1 MKTKKHTLRQI
12 LSFYKPYKGLFAADL
27 LCSLI
32 AAAIGLVLPLGA
44 GYITDNVLAGDLSA
58 APGKILGVGALLLGL
73 VLVQALCSYFMDYQ
87 GHAIGARMERD
98 MRAQLFAHCQR
109 LSFSYFDSHP
119 IGDLMSRL
127 TNDSL
132 SLAEFF
138 HHVPEDVLVNSIKF
152 VGASLILWH
161 IHWQMTLVILCFL
174 PFMLAYTLYFNKKMA
189 AALEQGR
196 EDMGEINAQAED
208 TLSAIRMVQSFGNEA
223 VEAQKFHV
231 RNEKFL
237 ESRKRGYKGEALCY
251 GGMDAFS
258 SLIPIAVVVVGG
270 LSILQGSL
278 ALSELVVFLLYVS
291 YFTQPI
297 QSLVNTSRLIQ
308 EGRTGFARYMEIL
321 ETQPEVA
328 DLPGAQDLPPVKG
341 DIWFSHVTFRYGEGD
356 AVFRDLNLTIRAGEY
371 VALVG
376 ASGVG
381 KTTLCSLIPRFY
393 DVEAGEITVDGVPI
407 RQVTLRSLRGS
418 VGLVQQDVA
427 LFTGSV
433 TENIAYGRPG
443 ATFQQV
449 REAARKAGAEEFIQK
464 LPQGYDTDI
473 GPRGGEALRRPAPA
487 ALHCPGLFKGP
498 AHPHFGRGHQRPG
511 LPKRAGG
518 AALFG
523 GFGPPPHHLGDCPPA
538 LHHPGGPAHCGAGRE
553 RRLRGGHPPK
563 PDGPGRRVRQA
574 VRRQLPAVIHPTKR
588 TAGFWPG
595 SPSFYPK
602 RVSSARRKSPAYR
615 ACWPLR

>member
-1 MKTKKHTLRQI
+1 MKTKKHTLKQI

-237 ESRKRGYKGEALCY
+237 ESRKRGYQGEALCY

-341 DIWFSHVTFRYGEGD
+341 DIRFSHVTFRYGEGD

-407 RQVTLRSLRGS
+407 RQATLRSLRGS
-418 VGLVQQDVA
+418 VGLVQQD
-427 LFTGSV
+427 
-433 TENIAYGRPG
+433 GRPG

-473 GPRGGEALRRPAPA
+473 GPRGVKLSGGQRQRLSIARAFLKDPPILILDEATSALDSQSELVVQRSLEDLARHRTTLVIAHRLSTIQGAQRIVVLDENGVCEEGTHQSLMAQGGVYAKLYA
-487 ALHCPGLFKGP
+487 A
-498 AHPHFGRGHQRPG
+498 
-511 LPKRAGG
+511 
-518 AALFG
+518 
-523 GFGPPPHHLGDCPPA
+523 
-538 LHHPGGPAHCGAGRE
+538 
-553 RRLRGGHPPK
+553 
-563 PDGPGRRVRQA
+563 
-574 VRRQLPAVIHPTKR
+574 
-588 TAGFWPG
+588 
-595 SPSFYPK
+595 SFQP
-602 RVSSARRKSPAYR
+602 
-615 ACWPLR
+615 

>member
-1 MKTKKHTLRQI
+1 MKTKKHTLKQI

-44 GYITDNVLAGDLSA
+44 GYITDKVLAGDLSA

-341 DIWFSHVTFRYGEGD
+341 DIQFSHVTFRYGEGD

-407 RQVTLRSLRGS
+407 RQATLRSLRGS

-473 GPRGGEALRRPAPA
+473 GPRGVKLSGGQRQRLSIARAFLKDPPILILDEATSALDSQSELVVQRSLEDLARHRTTLVIAHRLSTIQGAQRIVVLDENGVCEEGTHQSLMAQGGVYAKLYA
-487 ALHCPGLFKGP
+487 A
-498 AHPHFGRGHQRPG
+498 
-511 LPKRAGG
+511 
-518 AALFG
+518 
-523 GFGPPPHHLGDCPPA
+523 
-538 LHHPGGPAHCGAGRE
+538 
-553 RRLRGGHPPK
+553 
-563 PDGPGRRVRQA
+563 
-574 VRRQLPAVIHPTKR
+574 
-588 TAGFWPG
+588 
-595 SPSFYPK
+595 SFQP
-602 RVSSARRKSPAYR
+602 
-615 ACWPLR
+615 

>member
-1 MKTKKHTLRQI
+1 MKTKKHTLKQI

-251 GGMDAFS
+251 GGMDVFS

-341 DIWFSHVTFRYGEGD
+341 DIRFSHVTFRYGEGD

-407 RQVTLRSLRGS
+407 RQATLRSLRGS

-473 GPRGGEALRRPAPA
+473 GPRGVKLSGGQRQRLSIARAFLKDPPILILDEATSALDSQSELVVQRSLEDLARHRTTLVIAHRLSTIQGAQRIVVLDENGVCEEGTHQSLMAQGGVYAKLYA
-487 ALHCPGLFKGP
+487 A
-498 AHPHFGRGHQRPG
+498 
-511 LPKRAGG
+511 
-518 AALFG
+518 
-523 GFGPPPHHLGDCPPA
+523 
-538 LHHPGGPAHCGAGRE
+538 
-553 RRLRGGHPPK
+553 
-563 PDGPGRRVRQA
+563 
-574 VRRQLPAVIHPTKR
+574 
-588 TAGFWPG
+588 
-595 SPSFYPK
+595 SFQP
-602 RVSSARRKSPAYR
+602 
-615 ACWPLR
+615 

>member
-1 MKTKKHTLRQI
+1 MKTKKHTLKQI

-44 GYITDNVLAGDLSA
+44 GYITDNVLTGDLSA

-174 PFMLAYTLYFNKKMA
+174 PFMLVYTLYFNKKMA

-308 EGRTGFARYMEIL
+308 EGRTGFARTMEIL

-341 DIWFSHVTFRYGEGD
+341 DIRFSHVTFRYGEGD

-407 RQVTLRSLRGS
+407 RQATLRSLRGS

-473 GPRGGEALRRPAPA
+473 GPRGVKLSGGQRQRLSIARAFLKDPPILILDEATSALDSQSELVVQRSLEDLARHRTTLVIAHRLSTIQGAQRIVVLDENGVCEEGTHQSLMAQGGVYAKLYA
-487 ALHCPGLFKGP
+487 A
-498 AHPHFGRGHQRPG
+498 
-511 LPKRAGG
+511 
-518 AALFG
+518 
-523 GFGPPPHHLGDCPPA
+523 
-538 LHHPGGPAHCGAGRE
+538 
-553 RRLRGGHPPK
+553 
-563 PDGPGRRVRQA
+563 
-574 VRRQLPAVIHPTKR
+574 
-588 TAGFWPG
+588 
-595 SPSFYPK
+595 SFQP
-602 RVSSARRKSPAYR
+602 
-615 ACWPLR
+615 

>member
-1 MKTKKHTLRQI
+1 MKTKKHTLKQI

-308 EGRTGFARYMEIL
+308 EGRTGFARTMEIL

-341 DIWFSHVTFRYGEGD
+341 DIRFSHVTFRYGEGD

-407 RQVTLRSLRGS
+407 RQATLRSLRGS

-443 ATFQQV
+443 TTFQQV

-473 GPRGGEALRRPAPA
+473 GPRGVKLSGGQRQRLSIARAFLKDPPILILDEATSALDSQSELVVQRSLEDLARHRTTLVIAHRLSTIQGAQRIVVLDENGVCEEGTHQSLMAQGGVYAKLYA
-487 ALHCPGLFKGP
+487 A
-498 AHPHFGRGHQRPG
+498 
-511 LPKRAGG
+511 
-518 AALFG
+518 
-523 GFGPPPHHLGDCPPA
+523 
-538 LHHPGGPAHCGAGRE
+538 
-553 RRLRGGHPPK
+553 
-563 PDGPGRRVRQA
+563 
-574 VRRQLPAVIHPTKR
+574 
-588 TAGFWPG
+588 
-595 SPSFYPK
+595 SFQP
-602 RVSSARRKSPAYR
+602 
-615 ACWPLR
+615 

>member
-1 MKTKKHTLRQI
+1 MKTKKHTLKQI

-44 GYITDNVLAGDLSA
+44 GYITDNVLTGDLSA

-152 VGASLILWH
+152 VGASLILWY

-237 ESRKRGYKGEALCY
+237 ESRKRGYQGEALCY

-341 DIWFSHVTFRYGEGD
+341 DIRFSHVTFRYGEGD

-407 RQVTLRSLRGS
+407 RQATLRSLRGS

-473 GPRGGEALRRPAPA
+473 GPRGVKLSGGQRQRLSIARAFLKDPPILILDEATSALDSQSELVVQRSLEDLARHRTTLVIAHRLSTIQGAQRIVVLDENGVCEEGTHQSLMAQGGVYAKLYA
-487 ALHCPGLFKGP
+487 A
-498 AHPHFGRGHQRPG
+498 
-511 LPKRAGG
+511 
-518 AALFG
+518 
-523 GFGPPPHHLGDCPPA
+523 
-538 LHHPGGPAHCGAGRE
+538 
-553 RRLRGGHPPK
+553 
-563 PDGPGRRVRQA
+563 
-574 VRRQLPAVIHPTKR
+574 
-588 TAGFWPG
+588 
-595 SPSFYPK
+595 SFQP
-602 RVSSARRKSPAYR
+602 
-615 ACWPLR
+615 

>member
-1 MKTKKHTLRQI
+1 MKTKKHTLKQI

-341 DIWFSHVTFRYGEGD
+341 DIRFSHVTFRYGEGD

-407 RQVTLRSLRGS
+407 RQATLRSLRGS

-473 GPRGGEALRRPAPA
+473 GPRGVKLSGGQRQRLSIARAFLKDPPILILDEAIAHRLSTIQGAQRIVVLDENGVCEEGTHQSLMAQGGVYAKLYA
-487 ALHCPGLFKGP
+487 A
-498 AHPHFGRGHQRPG
+498 
-511 LPKRAGG
+511 
-518 AALFG
+518 
-523 GFGPPPHHLGDCPPA
+523 
-538 LHHPGGPAHCGAGRE
+538 
-553 RRLRGGHPPK
+553 
-563 PDGPGRRVRQA
+563 
-574 VRRQLPAVIHPTKR
+574 
-588 TAGFWPG
+588 
-595 SPSFYPK
+595 SFQP
-602 RVSSARRKSPAYR
+602 
-615 ACWPLR
+615 

>member
-1 MKTKKHTLRQI
+1 MKTKKHTLKQI

-223 VEAQKFHV
+223 VEAQKFYV

-341 DIWFSHVTFRYGEGD
+341 DIRFSHVTFRYGEGD

-407 RQVTLRSLRGS
+407 RQATLRSLRGS

-473 GPRGGEALRRPAPA
+473 GPRGVKLSGGQRQRLSIARAFLKDPPILILDEATSALDSQSELVVQRSLEDLARHRTTLVIAHRLSTIQGAQRIVVLDENGVCEEGTHQSLMAQGGVYAKLYA
-487 ALHCPGLFKGP
+487 A
-498 AHPHFGRGHQRPG
+498 
-511 LPKRAGG
+511 
-518 AALFG
+518 
-523 GFGPPPHHLGDCPPA
+523 
-538 LHHPGGPAHCGAGRE
+538 
-553 RRLRGGHPPK
+553 
-563 PDGPGRRVRQA
+563 
-574 VRRQLPAVIHPTKR
+574 
-588 TAGFWPG
+588 
-595 SPSFYPK
+595 SFQP
-602 RVSSARRKSPAYR
+602 
-615 ACWPLR
+615 

>member
-44 GYITDNVLAGDLSA
+44 GYITDNVLTGDLSA
-58 APGKILGVGALLLGL
+58 APGKILGVGALLGL

-341 DIWFSHVTFRYGEGD
+341 DIRFSHVTFRYGEGD

-407 RQVTLRSLRGS
+407 RQATLRSLRGS

-473 GPRGGEALRRPAPA
+473 GPRGVKLSGGQRQRLSIARAFLKDPPILILDEATSALDSQSELVVQRSLEDLARHRTTLVIAHRLSTIQGAQRIVVLDENGVCEEGTHQSLMAQGGVYAKLYA
-487 ALHCPGLFKGP
+487 A
-498 AHPHFGRGHQRPG
+498 
-511 LPKRAGG
+511 
-518 AALFG
+518 
-523 GFGPPPHHLGDCPPA
+523 
-538 LHHPGGPAHCGAGRE
+538 
-553 RRLRGGHPPK
+553 
-563 PDGPGRRVRQA
+563 
-574 VRRQLPAVIHPTKR
+574 
-588 TAGFWPG
+588 
-595 SPSFYPK
+595 SFQP
-602 RVSSARRKSPAYR
+602 
-615 ACWPLR
+615 

>member
-1 MKTKKHTLRQI
+1 MKTKKHTLKQI

-223 VEAQKFHV
+223 AEAQKFHV

-328 DLPGAQDLPPVKG
+328 DLPGAQELPPVKG
-341 DIWFSHVTFRYGEGD
+341 DIRFSHVTFRYGEGD

-407 RQVTLRSLRGS
+407 RQATLRSLRGS

-473 GPRGGEALRRPAPA
+473 GPRGVKISGGQRQRLSIARAFLKDPPILILDEATSALDSQSELVVQRSLEDLARHRTTLVIAHRLSTIQGAQRIVVLDENGVCEEGNHQSLMAQGGVYAKLYA
-487 ALHCPGLFKGP
+487 A
-498 AHPHFGRGHQRPG
+498 
-511 LPKRAGG
+511 
-518 AALFG
+518 
-523 GFGPPPHHLGDCPPA
+523 
-538 LHHPGGPAHCGAGRE
+538 
-553 RRLRGGHPPK
+553 
-563 PDGPGRRVRQA
+563 
-574 VRRQLPAVIHPTKR
+574 
-588 TAGFWPG
+588 
-595 SPSFYPK
+595 SFQP
-602 RVSSARRKSPAYR
+602 
-615 ACWPLR
+615 

>member
-1 MKTKKHTLRQI
+1 MKTKKHTLKQI

-44 GYITDNVLAGDLSA
+44 GYITDNVLTGDLSA

-237 ESRKRGYKGEALCY
+237 ESRKRGYQGEALCY

-341 DIWFSHVTFRYGEGD
+341 DIRFSHVTFRYGEGD

-407 RQVTLRSLRGS
+407 RQATLRSLRGS

-449 REAARKAGAEEFIQK
+449 REAACKAGAEEFIQK

-473 GPRGGEALRRPAPA
+473 GPRGVKLSGGQRQRLSIARAFLKDPPILILDEATSALDSQSELVVQRSLEDLACHRTTLVIAHRLSTIQGAQRIVVLDENGVCEEGTHHSLMAQGGVYAKLYA
-487 ALHCPGLFKGP
+487 A
-498 AHPHFGRGHQRPG
+498 
-511 LPKRAGG
+511 
-518 AALFG
+518 
-523 GFGPPPHHLGDCPPA
+523 
-538 LHHPGGPAHCGAGRE
+538 
-553 RRLRGGHPPK
+553 
-563 PDGPGRRVRQA
+563 
-574 VRRQLPAVIHPTKR
+574 
-588 TAGFWPG
+588 
-595 SPSFYPK
+595 SFQP
-602 RVSSARRKSPAYR
+602 
-615 ACWPLR
+615 

>member
-1 MKTKKHTLRQI
+1 MKTKKHTLKQI

-44 GYITDNVLAGDLSA
+44 GYITDNVLTGDLSA

-328 DLPGAQDLPPVKG
+328 DLPGAQELPPVKG
-341 DIWFSHVTFRYGEGD
+341 DIRFSHVTFRYGEGD

-407 RQVTLRSLRGS
+407 RQATLRSLRGS

-464 LPQGYDTDI
+464 LPQGYGTDI
-473 GPRGGEALRRPAPA
+473 GPRGVKLSGGQRQRLSIARAFLKDPPILILDEATSALDSQSELVVQRSLEDLARHRTTLVIAHRLSTIQGAQRIVVLDENGVCEEGTHQSLMAQGGVYAKLYA
-487 ALHCPGLFKGP
+487 A
-498 AHPHFGRGHQRPG
+498 
-511 LPKRAGG
+511 
-518 AALFG
+518 
-523 GFGPPPHHLGDCPPA
+523 
-538 LHHPGGPAHCGAGRE
+538 
-553 RRLRGGHPPK
+553 
-563 PDGPGRRVRQA
+563 
-574 VRRQLPAVIHPTKR
+574 
-588 TAGFWPG
+588 
-595 SPSFYPK
+595 SFQP
-602 RVSSARRKSPAYR
+602 
-615 ACWPLR
+615 

>member
-1 MKTKKHTLRQI
+1 MKTKKHTLKQI

-87 GHAIGARMERD
+87 GHALGARMERD

-341 DIWFSHVTFRYGEGD
+341 DIRFSHVTFRYGEGD

-407 RQVTLRSLRGS
+407 RQATLRSLRGS

-473 GPRGGEALRRPAPA
+473 GPRGVKLSGGQRQRLSIARAFLKDPPILILDEATSALDSQSELVVQRSLEDLARHRTTLVIAHRLSTIQGAQRIVVLDENGVCEEGTHQSLMAQGGVYAKLYA
-487 ALHCPGLFKGP
+487 A
-498 AHPHFGRGHQRPG
+498 
-511 LPKRAGG
+511 
-518 AALFG
+518 
-523 GFGPPPHHLGDCPPA
+523 
-538 LHHPGGPAHCGAGRE
+538 
-553 RRLRGGHPPK
+553 
-563 PDGPGRRVRQA
+563 
-574 VRRQLPAVIHPTKR
+574 
-588 TAGFWPG
+588 
-595 SPSFYPK
+595 SFQP
-602 RVSSARRKSPAYR
+602 
-615 ACWPLR
+615 

>member
-1 MKTKKHTLRQI
+1 MKTKKHTLKQI

-44 GYITDNVLAGDLSA
+44 GYIADNVLAGDLSA

-237 ESRKRGYKGEALCY
+237 ESRKRGYQGEALCY

-341 DIWFSHVTFRYGEGD
+341 DIRFSHVTFRYGEGD

-407 RQVTLRSLRGS
+407 RQATLRSLRGS

-449 REAARKAGAEEFIQK
+449 REAACKAGAEEFIQK

-473 GPRGGEALRRPAPA
+473 GPRGVKLSGGQRQRLSIARAFLKDPPILILDEATSALDSQSELVVQRSLEDLARHRTTLVIAHRLSTIQGAQRIVVLDENGVCEEGTHQSLMAQGGVYAKLYA
-487 ALHCPGLFKGP
+487 A
-498 AHPHFGRGHQRPG
+498 
-511 LPKRAGG
+511 
-518 AALFG
+518 
-523 GFGPPPHHLGDCPPA
+523 
-538 LHHPGGPAHCGAGRE
+538 
-553 RRLRGGHPPK
+553 
-563 PDGPGRRVRQA
+563 
-574 VRRQLPAVIHPTKR
+574 
-588 TAGFWPG
+588 
-595 SPSFYPK
+595 SFQP
-602 RVSSARRKSPAYR
+602 
-615 ACWPLR
+615 

>member
-1 MKTKKHTLRQI
+1 MKTKKHTLKQI

-44 GYITDNVLAGDLSA
+44 GYITDNVLTGDLSA

-189 AALEQGR
+189 AALEQGQ

-341 DIWFSHVTFRYGEGD
+341 DIRFSHVTFRYGEGD

-407 RQVTLRSLRGS
+407 RQATLRSLRGS

-473 GPRGGEALRRPAPA
+473 GPRGVKLSGGQRQRLSIARAFLKDPPILILDEATSALDSQSELVVQRSLEDLARHRTTLVIAHRLSTIQGAQRIVVLDENGVCEEGTHQSLMAQGGVYAKLYA
-487 ALHCPGLFKGP
+487 A
-498 AHPHFGRGHQRPG
+498 
-511 LPKRAGG
+511 
-518 AALFG
+518 
-523 GFGPPPHHLGDCPPA
+523 
-538 LHHPGGPAHCGAGRE
+538 
-553 RRLRGGHPPK
+553 
-563 PDGPGRRVRQA
+563 
-574 VRRQLPAVIHPTKR
+574 
-588 TAGFWPG
+588 
-595 SPSFYPK
+595 SFQP
-602 RVSSARRKSPAYR
+602 
-615 ACWPLR
+615 

>member
-1 MKTKKHTLRQI
+1 MKTKKHTLKQI

-44 GYITDNVLAGDLSA
+44 GYITDNVLTGDLSA

-189 AALEQGR
+189 AALKQGR

-341 DIWFSHVTFRYGEGD
+341 DIRFSHVTFRYGEGD

-407 RQVTLRSLRGS
+407 RQATLRSLRGS

-449 REAARKAGAEEFIQK
+449 REAARKAGAEDFIQK

-473 GPRGGEALRRPAPA
+473 GPRGVKLSGGQRQRLSIARAFLKDPPILILDEATSALDSQSELVVQRSLEDLARHRTTLVIAHRLSTIQGAQRIVVLDENGVCEEGTHQSLMAQGGVYAKLYA
-487 ALHCPGLFKGP
+487 A
-498 AHPHFGRGHQRPG
+498 
-511 LPKRAGG
+511 
-518 AALFG
+518 
-523 GFGPPPHHLGDCPPA
+523 
-538 LHHPGGPAHCGAGRE
+538 
-553 RRLRGGHPPK
+553 
-563 PDGPGRRVRQA
+563 
-574 VRRQLPAVIHPTKR
+574 
-588 TAGFWPG
+588 
-595 SPSFYPK
+595 SFQP
-602 RVSSARRKSPAYR
+602 
-615 ACWPLR
+615 

>member
-1 MKTKKHTLRQI
+1 MKTKKHTLKQI

-44 GYITDNVLAGDLSA
+44 GYITDNVLTGDLSA

-174 PFMLAYTLYFNKKMA
+174 PFMLVYTLYFNKKMA

-341 DIWFSHVTFRYGEGD
+341 DIQFSHVTFRYGEGD

-407 RQVTLRSLRGS
+407 RQATLRSLRGS

-473 GPRGGEALRRPAPA
+473 GPRGVKLSGGQRQRLSIARAFLKDPPILILDEATSALDSQSELVVQRSLEDLARHRTTLVIAHRLSTIQGAQRIVVLDENGVCEEGTHQSLMAQGGVYAKLYA
-487 ALHCPGLFKGP
+487 A
-498 AHPHFGRGHQRPG
+498 
-511 LPKRAGG
+511 
-518 AALFG
+518 
-523 GFGPPPHHLGDCPPA
+523 
-538 LHHPGGPAHCGAGRE
+538 
-553 RRLRGGHPPK
+553 
-563 PDGPGRRVRQA
+563 
-574 VRRQLPAVIHPTKR
+574 
-588 TAGFWPG
+588 
-595 SPSFYPK
+595 SFQP
-602 RVSSARRKSPAYR
+602 
-615 ACWPLR
+615 

>member
-1 MKTKKHTLRQI
+1 MKTKKHTLKQI

-44 GYITDNVLAGDLSA
+44 GYITDNVLTGDLSA

-174 PFMLAYTLYFNKKMA
+174 PFMLVYTLYFNKKMA

-341 DIWFSHVTFRYGEGD
+341 DIRFSHVTFRYGEGD

-407 RQVTLRSLRGS
+407 RQATLRSLRGS

-464 LPQGYDTDI
+464 LPQGYGTDI
-473 GPRGGEALRRPAPA
+473 GPRGVKLSGGQRQRLSIARAFLKDPPILILDEATSALDSQSELVVQRSLEDLARHRTTLVIAHRLSTIQGAQRIVVLDENGVCEEGTHQSLMAQGGVYAKLYA
-487 ALHCPGLFKGP
+487 A
-498 AHPHFGRGHQRPG
+498 
-511 LPKRAGG
+511 
-518 AALFG
+518 
-523 GFGPPPHHLGDCPPA
+523 
-538 LHHPGGPAHCGAGRE
+538 
-553 RRLRGGHPPK
+553 
-563 PDGPGRRVRQA
+563 
-574 VRRQLPAVIHPTKR
+574 
-588 TAGFWPG
+588 
-595 SPSFYPK
+595 SFQP
-602 RVSSARRKSPAYR
+602 
-615 ACWPLR
+615 

>member
-1 MKTKKHTLRQI
+1 MKTKKHTLKQI

-341 DIWFSHVTFRYGEGD
+341 DIQFSHVTFRYGEGD

-407 RQVTLRSLRGS
+407 RQATLRSLRGS

-473 GPRGGEALRRPAPA
+473 GPRGVKLSGGQRQRLSIARAFLKDPPILILDEATSALDSQSELVVQRSLEDLARHRTTLVIAHRLSTIQGAQRIVVLDENGVCEEGTHQSLLAQGGVYAKLYA
-487 ALHCPGLFKGP
+487 A
-498 AHPHFGRGHQRPG
+498 
-511 LPKRAGG
+511 
-518 AALFG
+518 
-523 GFGPPPHHLGDCPPA
+523 
-538 LHHPGGPAHCGAGRE
+538 
-553 RRLRGGHPPK
+553 
-563 PDGPGRRVRQA
+563 
-574 VRRQLPAVIHPTKR
+574 
-588 TAGFWPG
+588 
-595 SPSFYPK
+595 SFQP
-602 RVSSARRKSPAYR
+602 
-615 ACWPLR
+615 

>member
-1 MKTKKHTLRQI
+1 MKTKKHTLKQI

-341 DIWFSHVTFRYGEGD
+341 DIRFSHVTFRYGEGD

-407 RQVTLRSLRGS
+407 RQATLRSLRGS

-473 GPRGGEALRRPAPA
+473 GPRGVKLSGGQRQRLSIARAFLKDPPILILDEATSALDSQSELVVQRSLEDLARHRTTLVIAHRLSTIQGAQRIVVLDENGVCEEGTHQSLMAQRGVYAKLYA
-487 ALHCPGLFKGP
+487 A
-498 AHPHFGRGHQRPG
+498 
-511 LPKRAGG
+511 
-518 AALFG
+518 
-523 GFGPPPHHLGDCPPA
+523 
-538 LHHPGGPAHCGAGRE
+538 
-553 RRLRGGHPPK
+553 
-563 PDGPGRRVRQA
+563 
-574 VRRQLPAVIHPTKR
+574 
-588 TAGFWPG
+588 
-595 SPSFYPK
+595 SFQP
-602 RVSSARRKSPAYR
+602 
-615 ACWPLR
+615 